1 MQLPQ
6 QLGVVGVLVVACGNW
21 MKGIDF
27 VEMFRAVDAAPQ
39 FGFTRDLLKPLGA
52 DASGEDAQV
61 PARSDHASIYTCW
74 LRGVGCRIR

>member
-21 MKGIDF
+21 MKGMDF

-39 FGFTRDLLKPLGA
+39 FGFTRDLTQA
-52 DASGEDAQV
+52 
-61 PARSDHASIYTCW
+61 ARG
-74 LRGVGCRIR
+74 RRIW